1 MAVVDQGL
9 LVIVAA
15 LVDDLGNAV
24 RIARKREDLTQ
35 AQLAAS
41 ARVGLR
47 FLSELENGKPTVQ
60 LQRTMQ
66 VLAALGLTLG
76 VYDQQVRLK

>member
-1 MAVVDQGL
+1 MSAKIIPIGNT
-9 LVIVAA
+9 IRRAT
-15 LVDDLGNAV
+15 DLGNAV
-24 RIARKREDLTQ
+24 RIARKRQDLTQ

-41 ARVGLR
+41 AKVGLR

>member
-1 MAVVDQGL
+1 MSAKIIPIGNT
-9 LVIVAA
+9 IRRAI
-15 LVDDLGNAV
+15 DLGDAV
-24 RIARKREDLTQ
+24 RTARKRQRLTQ
-35 AQLAAS
+35 KELAAR
-41 ARVGLR
+41 AGVGLR

-76 VYDQQVRLK
+76 VYDLT

>member
-1 MAVVDQGL
+1 MSAKIIPIGNTVRR
-9 LVIVAA
+9 AT
-15 LVDDLGNAV
+15 DLGDAV
-24 RIARKREDLTQ
+24 RTARKRQGLTQ
-35 AQLAAS
+35 AELAGRAG
-41 ARVGLR
+41 VGLR

-76 VYDQQVRLK
+76 VYDLT

>member
-1 MAVVDQGL
+1 MMTAKIIPIGNVIREPADLGAVV
-9 LVIVAA
+9 
-15 LVDDLGNAV
+15 
-24 RIARKREDLTQ
+24 RSSRKRQALTQ
-35 AQLAAS
+35 AALAAR

-60 LQRTMQ
+60 LARSMA

-76 VYDQQVRLK
+76 VYDQR

>member
-1 MAVVDQGL
+1 LSAKIIPIGNT
-9 LVIVAA
+9 IRRAG
-15 LVDDLGNAV
+15 DLGNVV
-24 RIARKREDLTQ
+24 RIARKRQKLTQ
-35 AQLAAS
+35 AELAERAG
-41 ARVGLR
+41 VGLR

-60 LQRTMQ
+60 LRRTMQ